1 MRRGILPHG
10 TRLFP
15 LASIPESTD
24 LMTAP
29 ARPRDGAA
37 QASVAL
43 SAVRGVL
50 EVLPSGSGFLRSA
63 AHGYLASNEDVF
75 VSQSL
80 VRKLGLRTG
89 DLIVGDAGP
98 PPGRG
103 KNPPLDRVTTVNGL
117 EPDLAKG
124 RPEFGSLPA
133 AYPDD
138 HLVLECGLTR
148 GGGRDLTNRVV
159 DLIVPLGKGQRALIV
174 APARAGKTMLLQGII
189 EGVATNYPESTL
201 LVLLVDERPEE
212 VTEMEMLG
220 LGEVISSSF
229 DNPAER
235 HVAVAEMTLEHARRQ
250 VESGRDVVLVLD
262 SLTRLARAYNATE
275 RSTGRTL
282 SGGIDSGALEKPK
295 RFFGSA
301 RNVPEKHGGGSLTII
316 ATALTETGSRGDE
329 VIFEEFKG
337 TGNAEIVLDREI
349 AERRVFP
356 AINIEKSATRK
367 EELLLSPETL
377 DKVAQLRRAL
387 HSLPPV
393 DAIQLLLKQMSDTKT
408 NGELL
413 AKMR

>member
-1 MRRGILPHG
+1 
-10 TRLFP
+10 
-15 LASIPESTD
+15 
-24 LMTAP
+24 MTVP
-29 ARPRDGAA
+29 ARPRDGAV

-43 SAVRGVL
+43 TAVRGVL
-50 EVLPSGSGFLRSA
+50 EVLPSGSGFLRSS
-63 AHGYLASNEDVF
+63 AHSFLASAEDVF
-75 VSQSL
+75 VSQSI

-89 DLIVGDAGP
+89 DLIVGESGKP
-98 PPGRG
+98 PARG
-103 KNPPLDRVTTVNGL
+103 KSPPLEQVTTVNGL
-117 EPDLAKG
+117 EPEAARG
-124 RPEFGSLPA
+124 RPDFGSLPA

-138 HLVLECGLTR
+138 QLMLECGTTR
-148 GGGRDLTNRVV
+148 KRGPDITNRII
-159 DLIVPLGKGQRALIV
+159 DLMVPLGKGQRALIV

-189 EGVATNYPESTL
+189 EGVATNYPEASL

-220 LGEVISSSF
+220 LGEVIASSF
-229 DNPAER
+229 DCPADR
-235 HVAVAEMTLEHARRQ
+235 HIAVAEMTLEHARRQ

-301 RNVPEKHGGGSLTII
+301 RNVPERHGGGSLTII

-367 EELLLSPETL
+367 EELLLAPEAL
-377 DKVAQLRRAL
+377 DKVHQLRRAL

-393 DAIQLLLKQMSDTKT
+393 DAIQLLLKQMSDTRT
-408 NGELL
+408 NAELL
-413 AKMR
+413 KKIR